1 MGGWVAARAASTPRS
16 SDHHP
21 SPITPP
27 CPPPAVPHQQTGVH
41 GNPVT
46 VELNK
51 VSSLRMSVGWE
62 QRRTYTASGSALSY
76 ALERQLDGWES
87 DFTAL
92 VTGASA
98 NQSLGDVA
106 AQLAELRRLSG
117 SNLAALRARLG
128 VRIEVPYAA
137 SLSQLSALY
146 YDNATSF
153 GGVDDIVL
161 GGYSALT
168 DALAAQLGPSRLR
181 FRTPVAAISHGDSN
195 ATVVLAGGG
204 TLRAQYVVS
213 TLPLGVL
220 QAGDVHHDPAFPT
233 EALSAL
239 SRLGVGHMSKVV
251 LWFDEVSGGGM
262 EVVGARWWDGQA
274 AGRELWATVH
284 TPAAHPCA
292 LPPPHCPLPATDFLG
307 RQQVRARPWRR
318 PL

>member
-1 MGGWVAARAASTPRS
+1 M
-16 SDHHP
+16 
-21 SPITPP
+21 
-27 CPPPAVPHQQTGVH
+27 PHQQTGVH

-204 TLRAQYVVS
+204 TLRAQ
-213 TLPLGVL
+213 
-220 QAGDVHHDPAFPT
+220 
-233 EALSAL
+233 
-239 SRLGVGHMSKVV
+239 
-251 LWFDEVSGGGM
+251 
-262 EVVGARWWDGQA
+262 
-274 AGRELWATVH
+274 
-284 TPAAHPCA
+284 
-292 LPPPHCPLPATDFLG
+292 
-307 RQQVRARPWRR
+307 
-318 PL
+318 